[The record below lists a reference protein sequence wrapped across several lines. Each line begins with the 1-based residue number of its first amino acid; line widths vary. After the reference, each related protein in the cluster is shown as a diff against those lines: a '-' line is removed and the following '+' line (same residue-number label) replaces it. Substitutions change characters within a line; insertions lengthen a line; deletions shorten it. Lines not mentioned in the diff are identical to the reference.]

1 MTPESHIKNLDQVVE
16 KQKIGGNFFQKKC
29 RRNPLENDDDR
40 ASEIAYILK
49 GYPRLSEVFITNEI
63 YLLEQMGLRLR
74 IFVIKKA
81 NEAKCHPVVQKIK
94 APVTYLPKMTS
105 LTQTPFGQWLG
116 QNLPAVLPAHR
127 ELLKARPARYLKT
140 LSKALWRSLR
150 FRSGRWRGPKKVFIK
165 EFLQAGFIAFHLLEA
180 GNVRHLHAHFCHGS
194 TTVAMFV
201 SELSG
206 LPFSFTAHAKDIY
219 LPALNPG
226 KLLQLKMQKARFVAT
241 CTGANRDHL
250 QKISRNGTPIFA
262 IRHGLDVGHFAPVK
276 RDKSLHAPL
285 MILAVGRFVK
295 KKGFVFL
302 VQACKL
308 LKDRGLS
315 FTCHIIGEPDEQSR
329 LIQKMITEYDLS
341 GIVRVHNGM
350 TQAELREFYQQA
362 DIFALPCRVMEN
374 GDRDGIPNVL
384 AEAMAMEMPVIST
397 AISGIPELITHGEDG
412 FLIPE
417 KDPYALAKALEFL
430 LENRS
435 LREQLGKAARRKI
448 LRIFDSAT
456 TTEMLK
462 EVFLASIKS

>member
-1 MTPESHIKNLDQVVE
+1 MTTQTCPENRTQTPETQIISNP
-16 KQKIGGNFFQKKC
+16 FFQQQPGNSQ
-29 RRNPLENDDDR
+29 RQNGEDVREV
-40 ASEIAYILK
+40 AYILK

-81 NEAKCHPVVQKIK
+81 TEEKSHPVVQKIN

-105 LTQTPFGQWLG
+105 LTKTPFGQWLKE
-116 QNLPAVLPAHR
+116 NVPAVLPAHR
-127 ELLKARPARYLKT
+127 ALFKDRPAIYLKT
-140 LSKALWRSLR
+140 FGKALWRSLR
-150 FRSGRWRGPKKVFIK
+150 FRSGRWRGPKKVFFK

-219 LPALNPG
+219 LPSLNPG
-226 KLLQLKMQKARFVAT
+226 KLLQLKIQKARFVAT
-241 CTGANRDHL
+241 CTGANREHL
-250 QKISRNGTPIFA
+250 QKISSNGTPIFA

-276 RDKSLHAPL
+276 KDKSLHAPL
-285 MILAVGRFVK
+285 TILAVGRFVK

-315 FTCHIIGEPDEQSR
+315 FNCHIIGEPDEQSS
-329 LIQKMITEYDLS
+329 LIQEMIQKYDLS
-341 GIVRVHNGM
+341 GVVHIRSGM
-350 TQAELREFYQQA
+350 TQAELREFYQHA

-384 AEAMAMEMPVIST
+384 AEAMAMEVPVVST
-397 AISGIPELITHGEDG
+397 AISGIPELITHGADG
-412 FLIPE
+412 LLIAE
-417 KDPYALAKALEFL
+417 KDPYALANALETL
-430 LENRS
+430 LTNVD
-435 LREQLGKAARRKI
+435 LREQLGKAARQKI